1 MTIDAFI
8 KMTEGIIA
16 KDGLDG
22 YLPTLILPKKPA
34 VLALQGVPEGIDVEK
49 ASREWMAKKVGD
61 SLDDFYLAFRSG
73 ANAFKVVTRIAG
85 VPEERV
91 VQFGAG

>member
-49 ASREWMAKKVGD
+49 ASREWMAKKVGIRWTTFIWLFD
-61 SLDDFYLAFRSG
+61 RAPMPSRS
-73 ANAFKVVTRIAG
+73 
-85 VPEERV
+85 
-91 VQFGAG
+91 